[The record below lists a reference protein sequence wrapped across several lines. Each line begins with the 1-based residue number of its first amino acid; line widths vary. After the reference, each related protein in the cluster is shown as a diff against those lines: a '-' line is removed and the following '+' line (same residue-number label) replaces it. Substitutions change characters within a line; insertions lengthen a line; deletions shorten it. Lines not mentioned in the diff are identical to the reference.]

1 MTKKKIIAIIQ
12 ARFNS
17 SRFPGKV
24 LKKIGNKTI
33 LEILLN
39 RIKKSKKIDQI
50 IVATTNNKNDDKISN
65 LSKKLKF
72 ECYRGSEK
80 NVLDRFYKCS
90 KKYNATDIIR
100 ITADCPL
107 LEYKFIDEMV
117 DFYLT
122 HNVDYACNNNPPTYP
137 DGLDLEIISFQT
149 LKKAHL
155 NARSLYDQE
164 HVTTYIKNDNNLKKI
179 NIKNRL
185 DYSNIRITIDE
196 FEDFELIKKIFSKF
210 GKKIFFSIND
220 VINLYKNDKS
230 LFKTNSHI
238 QRNQGS
244 IMNTGQKYFKRA
256 KRIIP
261 GGTMLFSKNPDLF
274 LPEFWPAYYK
284 KSKGINIWDLDN
296 RKFIDLSLMGVGTNL
311 LGYSNNFIDR
321 EINKVIKNGNMTTLN
336 SYEEIELA
344 EKLVEMHPWSEMVKF
359 CRSGAEASSIAIRL
373 ARASTLKNKIAI
385 CGYHGWQDWYL
396 SANFKKGSLDSH
408 LMKNITTDGINKNLS
423 NSTVSFDYNNLKQ
436 FKSLISK
443 NKSQLAAVIMEVER
457 NEKPKKN
464 FLQEVRK
471 LTQKYNIKLIFDEC
485 SSGFRETYGGLHLKY
500 KVYPDIAL
508 FGKTLGNG
516 YAINA
521 VVGKKDVMKCYKK
534 TFISSTFWSERIG
547 SVAALQ
553 TIKFMKKYKTWNK
566 VIRTGTYIKQKWK
579 LIAKKNKIKIKIY
592 GLNSMP
598 KFDFNDDNHMIY
610 KTFLTQEFLKKGY
623 LASNSIYVST
633 LHTKKILKKY
643 FTNLDIFF
651 SKIRKNIILKKSPH
665 DLLDGKVA
673 ISGLRDS
680 NVK

>member
-179 NIKNRL
+179 NMKNRL

-210 GKKIFFSIND
+210 GKKKFFSNRR
-220 VINLYKNDKS
+220 L
-230 LFKTNSHI
+230 
-238 QRNQGS
+238 
-244 IMNTGQKYFKRA
+244 KRQ
-256 KRIIP
+256 I
-261 GGTMLFSKNPDLF
+261 
-274 LPEFWPAYYK
+274 
-284 KSKGINIWDLDN
+284 
-296 RKFIDLSLMGVGTNL
+296 
-311 LGYSNNFIDR
+311 
-321 EINKVIKNGNMTTLN
+321 
-336 SYEEIELA
+336 
-344 EKLVEMHPWSEMVKF
+344 
-359 CRSGAEASSIAIRL
+359 
-373 ARASTLKNKIAI
+373 
-385 CGYHGWQDWYL
+385 
-396 SANFKKGSLDSH
+396 
-408 LMKNITTDGINKNLS
+408 
-423 NSTVSFDYNNLKQ
+423 
-436 FKSLISK
+436 
-443 NKSQLAAVIMEVER
+443 
-457 NEKPKKN
+457 
-464 FLQEVRK
+464 
-471 LTQKYNIKLIFDEC
+471 
-485 SSGFRETYGGLHLKY
+485 
-500 KVYPDIAL
+500 
-508 FGKTLGNG
+508 
-516 YAINA
+516 
-521 VVGKKDVMKCYKK
+521 
-534 TFISSTFWSERIG
+534 
-547 SVAALQ
+547 
-553 TIKFMKKYKTWNK
+553 
-566 VIRTGTYIKQKWK
+566 YIK
-579 LIAKKNKIKIKIY
+579 I
-592 GLNSMP
+592 
-598 KFDFNDDNHMIY
+598 
-610 KTFLTQEFLKKGY
+610 
-623 LASNSIYVST
+623 
-633 LHTKKILKKY
+633 
-643 FTNLDIFF
+643 
-651 SKIRKNIILKKSPH
+651 
-665 DLLDGKVA
+665 
-673 ISGLRDS
+673 
-680 NVK
+680 